1 MVKNTGRWDVF
12 YSCPGSGKTTA
23 ALMVLQKLRKIIR
36 GGPLGMM
43 VIGVLKNSQSSYAHH
58 KADSLSGANS
68 TVDTDELVV
77 SLASALSCGLDEPRM
92 ASILILDNFELVD
105 HKNAGFESSKPR
117 AHLSPCFLA

>member
-43 VIGVLKNSQSSYAHH
+43 VIGVLKNS
-58 KADSLSGANS
+58 KAATLIIKRIHSAEPTPLSIPMSL
-68 TVDTDELVV
+68 
-77 SLASALSCGLDEPRM
+77 
-92 ASILILDNFELVD
+92 
-105 HKNAGFESSKPR
+105 
-117 AHLSPCFLA
+117 